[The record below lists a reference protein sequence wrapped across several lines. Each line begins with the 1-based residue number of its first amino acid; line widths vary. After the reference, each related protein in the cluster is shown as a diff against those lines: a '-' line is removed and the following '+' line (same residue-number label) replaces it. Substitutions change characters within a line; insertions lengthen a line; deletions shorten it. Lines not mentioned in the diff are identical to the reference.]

1 MKNRRIVIVAFLL
14 AAILCLGIGF
24 AAVNDTLFV
33 DGLLSFNPS
42 ALDEKVD
49 EEVYFDEATVV
60 ISATGADK
68 TNVTAVVGDV
78 EGDDDVDDKLTVTV
92 PDTVFSDVGQSVT
105 VNVNVV
111 NTSTNKDADVTVT
124 PTIPTELSKY
134 FSITMTPET
143 ATVAA
148 SGSQTYAITITLV
161 SVTDIDVISNAAF
174 SFNLGVVAADPTP

>member
-105 VNVNVV
+105 VNVDVV
-111 NTSTNKDADVTVT
+111 NTSPNKAADVTVT
-124 PTIPTELSKY
+124 PTIPTELSEY
-134 FSITMTPET
+134 FSITMTPAT
-143 ATVAA
+143 ATVAKG
-148 SGSQTYAITITLV
+148 GSQTYAITITLV
-161 SVTDIDVISNAAF
+161 SVTDIEEISNVAF

>member
-33 DGLLSFNPS
+33 DGLLSFNP
-42 ALDEKVD
+42 EKLNEAVD
-49 EEVYFDEATVV
+49 EDVYFDAASVV

-68 TNVTAVVGDV
+68 TDVTAAVGDV
-78 EGDDDVDDKLTVTV
+78 EDDDDTNDKLTVTV
-92 PDTVFSDVGQSVT
+92 PNTVFSDIEQSVT
-105 VNVNVV
+105 VNVDVV
-111 NTSTNKDADVTVT
+111 NTSNNKDAVVTVKT
-124 PTIPTELSKY
+124 NVPEDLSKY
-134 FSITMTPET
+134 FSITMTPAT

-161 SVTDIDVISNAAF
+161 SVKDIAVISDAAF
-174 SFNLGVVAADPTP
+174 SFNLEVVATDPNP